1 MRTRGLAKDV
11 RQVLNL
17 RIEVKKKR
25 NKCMRTEVP
34 FTLQKKQGPDPLK
47 SGLDHFF

>member
-17 RIEVKKKR
+17 RIEVKKKKKR

-34 FTLQKKQGPDPLK
+34 FTLQKKK
-47 SGLDHFF
+47 VRTH